1 MTHYKSGCS
10 EHQHPHSVKTLD
22 QAGMLIFAGP
32 KVGASKGIDV
42 VVEHYCRRTG
52 VECVPYVPPCHPCA
66 GSLMPV
72 PYSRIQQVK
81 AQVMGS
87 AFRLQRPVTS
97 PLADQYLGALWC
109 MIQDASLVLVFGYLD
124 TMAVHVNGHSGWAV
138 DMAKIMHKPLYVF
151 DLRHEEW
158 CWWNARDKQFQDQHH
173 MSHRWIQ
180 PPILQDKTAIVG
192 PRECTP
198 PGFMIEIQ
206 RLFSCK

>member
-1 MTHYKSGCS
+1 
-10 EHQHPHSVKTLD
+10 
-22 QAGMLIFAGP
+22 MLIYA
-32 KVGASKGIDV
+32 GASKGVDV
-42 VVEHYCRRTG
+42 VLEHYCRRTG

-72 PYSRIQQVK
+72 PYSRIKQVK

-138 DMAKIMHKPLYVF
+138 DMAKTMHKPLYVF
-151 DLRHEEW
+151 DLRHEVW
-158 CWWNARDKQFQDQHH
+158 CWWNAEDKQFQDQHH
-173 MSHRWIQ
+173 MSERWLQ
-180 PPILQDKTAIVG
+180 PPTLQDKTATVG
-192 PRECTP
+192 PRDCTP
-198 PGFMIEIQ
+198 PGFMIEIE
-206 RLFSCK
+206 RLFSPMARIA

>member
-1 MTHYKSGCS
+1 
-10 EHQHPHSVKTLD
+10 
-22 QAGMLIFAGP
+22 MLIYA
-32 KVGASKGIDV
+32 GASKGVDV

-72 PYSRIQQVK
+72 SYSRIKQVR

-97 PLADQYLGALWC
+97 PLAEQYLGALWS
-109 MIQDASLVLVFGYLD
+109 MIEDSSMVLVFGYLD

-138 DMAKIMHKPLYVF
+138 DMAKTMHKPLYVF
-151 DLRHEEW
+151 DFRHECW
-158 CWWNARDKQFQDQHH
+158 CWWNEEDKQFQDQNH
-173 MSHRWIQ
+173 MSERWIQ

-192 PRECTP
+192 PREATP
-198 PGFMIEIQ
+198 PGFMTEIE
-206 RLFSCK
+206 RLFSTITCGNAM

>member
-1 MTHYKSGCS
+1 
-10 EHQHPHSVKTLD
+10 
-22 QAGMLIFAGP
+22 MLIFAG
-32 KVGASKGIDV
+32 ASKGVDV

-72 PYSRIQQVK
+72 PYSRIKQVK

-109 MIQDASLVLVFGYLD
+109 MIQDASLVLVFGFLD
-124 TMAVHVNGHSGWAV
+124 TQAVHVNGHSGWAV

-158 CWWNARDKQFQDQHH
+158 CWWNAQDKTFQDQHH
-173 MSHRWIQ
+173 MSDRWIQ
-180 PPILQDKTAIVG
+180 PPTLQDKTAIVG
-192 PRECTP
+192 PRDGTP
-198 PGFMIEIQ
+198 PGFMIEIE
-206 RLFSCK
+206 RLFSPMALIA

>member
-1 MTHYKSGCS
+1 MELHKSACS
-10 EHQHPHSVKTLD
+10 GLHRPHSVKTLD
-22 QAGMLIFAGP
+22 QAGMLIYA
-32 KVGASKGIDV
+32 GASKGVDV
-42 VVEHYCRRTG
+42 VLEHYCRRTG

-72 PYSRIQQVK
+72 PYSRIKQVK

-151 DLRHEEW
+151 DLRHEVW
-158 CWWNARDKQFQDQHH
+158 CWWNAQDKQFQDQHH
-173 MSHRWIQ
+173 MSERWLQ
-180 PPILQDKTAIVG
+180 PPTLQDKTAIVG
-192 PRECTP
+192 PRDCTP
-198 PGFMIEIQ
+198 PGFMIEIE